1 MAKVATFDVKTGA
14 AGTREFKAQLGNKV
28 LLRTLKDLI
37 VNYQSNQRQSDAHV
51 KTRGE
56 LAGHTKKP
64 WKQKHTGR
72 ARAGDRRSP
81 LWVGG
86 ATTFGPRN
94 KRRWSYALPQ
104 RQRLVALRSA
114 LAGKLRDSE
123 VRELLNLAW
132 PAPSASS
139 ARKLLADCGCD
150 GSVLVLLDAPN
161 ENVWKS
167 FRNFQQVSVTTA
179 RETNAY
185 DLLAHKWVLAQQG
198 ALEAI
203 VGRTGE
209 ATAPD
214 AAGKER

>member
-14 AGTREFKAQLGNKV
+14 AGTREFKAKLGEKV
-28 LLRTLKDLI
+28 LFRTLKDLV
-37 VNYQSNQRQSDAHV
+37 VNYQSNQRQGDAHV

-56 LAGHTKKP
+56 LQGNTKKP

-94 KRRWSYALPQ
+94 KRRWNYALPQ

-123 VRELLNLAW
+123 VREILNLAW
-132 PAPSASS
+132 PAPSAAS
-139 ARKLLADCGCD
+139 ARKLLADCGCT
-150 GSVLVLLDAPN
+150 GSVLVLLDAPD

-167 FRNFQQVSVTTA
+167 FRNFQRVSVTTA

-185 DLLAHKWVLAQQG
+185 DLLAHKWVLAQKG
-198 ALEAI
+198 ALETV

-209 ATAPD
+209 AKD
-214 AAGKER
+214 EGGN

>member
-1 MAKVATFDVKTGA
+1 MSKVATFDVKTGA
-14 AGTREFKAQLGNKV
+14 AGTREFKAKLGSKV

-56 LAGHTKKP
+56 LQGNTKKP

-114 LAGKLRDSE
+114 LAGKLKDSE
-123 VRELLNLAW
+123 VHEILNLNWA
-132 PAPSASS
+132 APSAKS
-139 ARKLLADCGCD
+139 ARKLLADTGCD

-167 FRNFQQVSVTTA
+167 FRNFQRVSVTTA

-198 ALEAI
+198 ALESI

-209 ATAPD
+209 ATESK
-214 AAGKER
+214 AAVGER